1 MRAPLVLALLLLAAP
16 AAAQEL
22 AENVTDRCVRAAVK
36 ITVLADGGGGST
48 GSGTIIDPRGYVLTN
63 FHVVGHMR
71 PTESGVPGTL
81 LNSAGRIS
89 LATVESARQS
99 ARPRWR
105 GVVVR
110 ADQRLDMALI
120 RIVSDSD
127 GNPIRGR
134 PFTAVPLASTESL
147 RPGSHVW
154 AFGYPLGVR
163 TINVTGGSVAG
174 FQMNGRDEVA
184 WLRTDTEFNPGNSGG
199 MLVDRRGRLVA
210 LPTRVYHGR
219 ALEPVELAR
228 PVERMPAE
236 WRRALARGHITD
248 SRIDGVRLL
257 TPGAA
262 LRDVA
267 LGDSVEMA
275 RPVDQH
281 FWRPAPELPRPVRV
295 SLDGRHPIAVMRGD
309 QVLREGFGA
318 VELRPDDGPAAIV
331 SILLV
336 NARDAPVSYEVSLEP
351 LATEEASAEA
361 EPEAPETTSAEDAP
375 EEPAG
380 ATVAG
385 RIVQSTNGEPV
396 SGAWVFVARPG
407 VDPVAALESWLRG
420 ELTRAELQERFVT
433 AGRSNVRGEYVL
445 PLVPP
450 GRYDGAAVA
459 DGFRTAPITF
469 TVAPDRPR
477 VDLRPIQ
484 MSQ

>member
-1 MRAPLVLALLLLAAP
+1 VRAMLTALLVALAAP
-16 AAAQEL
+16 ASAQEL

-48 GSGTIIDPRGYVLTN
+48 GSGTVIDPRGYVLTN

-71 PTESGVPGTL
+71 PSRSGVPGAL
-81 LNSAGRIS
+81 LNSANRIQ

-127 GNPIRGR
+127 GNPIQGR
-134 PFTAVPLASTESL
+134 PFTAVPIATTESL

-163 TINVTGGSVAG
+163 TINVTDGSVAG
-174 FQMNGRDEVA
+174 FQMNGQDEVA

-228 PVERMPAE
+228 PAERMPAE

-248 SRIDGVRLL
+248 LRIDGVRTL
-257 TPGAA
+257 AA
-262 LRDVA
+262 GSELRDMA

-281 FWRPAPELPRPVRV
+281 FWRPSPDLQRPARV
-295 SLDGRHPIAVMRGD
+295 SLDGRHPIAVMRGER
-309 QVLREGFGA
+309 VLREGFGSI
-318 VELRPDDGPAAIV
+318 ELQPDDGPDAVV

-336 NARDAPVSYEVSLEP
+336 NARDNPVRYEISVEPMRTEQPAPEVATDAPS
-351 LATEEASAEA
+351 TEEATA
-361 EPEAPETTSAEDAP
+361 APT
-375 EEPAG
+375 G

-385 RIVQSTNGEPV
+385 SMVEATGGGPV
-396 SGAWVFVARPG
+396 SGGWVFVARPG
-407 VDPVAALESWLRG
+407 VDPVASLEAWLRG
-420 ELTRAELQERFVT
+420 EMTQAQLRERFLT
-433 AGRSNVRGEYVL
+433 AGRSNVRGEYTL
-445 PLVPP
+445 EGIPA
-450 GRYDGAAVA
+450 GRHSGAAAA
-459 DGFRTAPITF
+459 DGYRPTPITF
-469 TVAPDRPR
+469 TVAPDTPR
-477 VDLRPIQ
+477 VELRPIQ

>member
-1 MRAPLVLALLLLAAP
+1 MRAALALALSLLAAP
-16 AAAQEL
+16 VAAQEL

-71 PTESGVPGTL
+71 PSDEGVPGTL
-81 LNSAGRIS
+81 LNSANRIQ

-127 GNPIRGR
+127 GNAIRGR

-163 TINVTGGSVAG
+163 TINVTDGSVAG
-174 FQMNGRDEVA
+174 FQMNGQDEVA

-236 WRRALARGHITD
+236 WRRALQAGHITD
-248 SRIDGVRLL
+248 TRIDGVRML
-257 TPGAA
+257 TAGAE

-281 FWRPAPELPRPVRV
+281 FWRPAAGLPRPVRV

-318 VELRPDDGPAAIV
+318 VELQPDDGPSAVI

-336 NARDAPVSYEVSLEP
+336 NARDNPIRYSVSLEP
-351 LATEEASAEA
+351 LAAEEPTTPAET
-361 EPEAPETTSAEDAP
+361 PELAPEPSG
-375 EEPAG
+375 EEPSG
-380 ATVAG
+380 ATVVG
-385 RIVQSTNGEPV
+385 RMVQVTNGEAL
-396 SGAWVFVARPG
+396 SGGWVFVARPG
-407 VDPVAALESWLRG
+407 VQPVESLEAWLRG
-420 ELTRAELQERFVT
+420 ELTREQLQERFVT
-433 AGRSNVRGEYVL
+433 AARSNVRGEYVL
-445 PLVPP
+445 EGIPP
-450 GRYDGAAVA
+450 GRYDGAAAA
-459 DGFRTAPITF
+459 DGYRPTPISF
-469 TVAPDRPR
+469 TVAAEQPR
-477 VDLRPIQ
+477 IELRPIQ
-484 MSQ
+484 MRQ

>member
-1 MRAPLVLALLLLAAP
+1 MRAALALALLLVAAP

-71 PTESGVPGTL
+71 PSNSGVPGTL
-81 LNSAGRIS
+81 LNSANRVQ
-89 LATVESARQS
+89 LATVESARES

-127 GNPIRGR
+127 GNAIRGR
-134 PFTAVPLASTESL
+134 PFTAVPIASTDAL

-163 TINVTGGSVAG
+163 TINVTDGSVAG
-174 FQMNGRDEVA
+174 FQMNGQDEVA
-184 WLRTDTEFNPGNSGG
+184 WIRTDTEFNPGNSGG

-228 PVERMPAE
+228 PAERMPAE
-236 WRRALARGHITD
+236 WRQALRRGEITD
-248 SRIDGVRLL
+248 TRIGGVRTLSA
-257 TPGAA
+257 GAE

-281 FWRPAPELPRPVRV
+281 FWRPAAELPRPVRV
-295 SLDGRHPIAVMRGD
+295 NLDGRHPIAVMRGE

-318 VELRPDDGPAAIV
+318 IELQPGDGPSAVV

-336 NARDAPVSYEVSLEP
+336 NARDNPIRYQVSLEP
-351 LATEEASAEA
+351 IAAAEPA
-361 EPEAPETTSAEDAP
+361 AIPEPVEPEAAA
-375 EEPAG
+375 EPAEPTG

-385 RIVQSTNGEPV
+385 TVVQV
-396 SGAWVFVARPG
+396 SSGQPIDGVWVFVARPG
-407 VDPVAALESWLRG
+407 VNPVESLESWLRG
-420 ELTRAELQERFVT
+420 EMTRAQLQERFVT
-433 AGRSNVRGEYVL
+433 AARSNVRGQYEL
-445 PLVPP
+445 EGVPP
-450 GRYDGAAVA
+450 GSYDGAAMA
-459 DGFRTAPITF
+459 DGYRPAPISF
-469 TVAPDRPR
+469 TVAADRPR
-477 VDLRPIQ
+477 VELRAIQ

>member
-1 MRAPLVLALLLLAAP
+1 MKVLLALGFVLFAAP

-71 PTESGVPGTL
+71 PSDNGLPGTL
-81 LNSAGRIS
+81 LNSANRIQ

-127 GNPIRGR
+127 GNPIQGR
-134 PFTAVPLASTESL
+134 PFTAVPIASTESL

-163 TINVTGGSVAG
+163 TINVTDGSVAG

-236 WRRALARGHITD
+236 WRQALRSGHITD
-248 SRIDGVRLL
+248 TQIDGVRTLRAGTELL
-257 TPGAA
+257 DT
-262 LRDVA
+262 A

-281 FWRPAPELPRPVRV
+281 FWRPAAELARPVRV
-295 SLDGRHPIAVMRGD
+295 SLDGRHPIAVMQGD
-309 QVLREGFGA
+309 RVLREGLGA
-318 VELRPDDGPAAIV
+318 VDLQPGDGPSAVI

-336 NARDAPVSYEVSLEP
+336 NARDNPIRYRVSLEP
-351 LATEEASAEA
+351 LAA
-361 EPEAPETTSAEDAP
+361 
-375 EEPAG
+375 EEPAVVPDAESPVEAEGPPEPSG
-380 ATVAG
+380 ATVSG
-385 RIVQSTNGEPV
+385 RMVQVTSGEPL
-396 SGAWVFVARPG
+396 SGGWVFVARPG
-407 VDPVAALESWLRG
+407 VEPVASLEAWLRG
-420 ELTRAELQERFVT
+420 ELTRAQLQERFVT
-433 AGRSNVRGEYVL
+433 AARSNVRGEYVL
-445 PLVPP
+445 EGVPP
-450 GRYDGAAVA
+450 GRYDGAAAA
-459 DGFRTAPITF
+459 DGYRPAPITF
-469 TVAPDRPR
+469 TVAADQPR
-477 VDLRPIQ
+477 VELRPIQ
-484 MSQ
+484 LSQ

>member
-1 MRAPLVLALLLLAAP
+1 MRALLALALLLVTAP

-71 PTESGVPGTL
+71 PSDSGVPGTL
-81 LNSAGRIS
+81 LNSANRIQ

-134 PFTAVPLASTESL
+134 PFTAVPLASTQSL

-163 TINVTGGSVAG
+163 TINVTDGSVAG

-236 WRRALARGHITD
+236 WRQAMSAGHITD
-248 SRIDGVRLL
+248 TRIDGVRLL
-257 TPGAA
+257 TPGSE

-281 FWRPAPELPRPVRV
+281 FWRPAAELPRPVRV
-295 SLDGRHPIAVMRGD
+295 SLDGRHPIAVMRGE

-318 VELRPDDGPAAIV
+318 IELQPDDGPTAVI

-336 NARDAPVSYEVSLEP
+336 NARDNPIRYQVSLEP
-351 LATEEASAEA
+351 LATEEPAV
-361 EPEAPETTSAEDAP
+361 PEGPSELPTPEGGTDGPS
-375 EEPAG
+375 G
-380 ATVAG
+380 ATVVG
-385 RIVQSTNGEPV
+385 RMVQVTNGEAL
-396 SGAWVFVARPG
+396 SGGWVFVARPN
-407 VDPVAALESWLRG
+407 VQPVESLEAWLRG
-420 ELTRAELQERFVT
+420 ELTRAQLQERFVT
-433 AGRSNVRGEYVL
+433 AARSNVRGEYVL
-445 PLVPP
+445 ENIPP
-450 GRYDGAAVA
+450 GRYDGAAAA
-459 DGFRTAPITF
+459 DGYRPTPISF
-469 TVAPDRPR
+469 TVGADQPR
-477 VDLRPIQ
+477 IELRPIQ